1 VSYDDSKAVDEIVGR
16 YSTDRPVIGECRL
29 KVLKYQPPNLPA
41 GKTSSRELSR
51 HLFILAA
58 NDLWDVG

>member
-1 VSYDDSKAVDEIVGR
+1 MSYDDSKALDEIVNR

-41 GKTSSRELSR
+41 GKACRVKMLVKFSF
-51 HLFILAA
+51 LFEPLI
-58 NDLWDVG
+58 